1 MQLKRKAPTVR
12 HRKSQTKYCM
22 KASRRRINQ
31 YNSYISKT
39 THHRP
44 TISHPHSMTAET
56 LLDTSGRAPEVVE
69 TTKATIEQIVLLR
82 TDRDQPRWRWLMD
95 LPSLSSTILTTIIVV
110 AIVIDEAVITTT
122 ITITVAVI
130 IIAAVVAVAQRQP
143 MPPEPPPVRRT
154 R

>member
-1 MQLKRKAPTVR
+1 
-12 HRKSQTKYCM
+12 
-22 KASRRRINQ
+22 
-31 YNSYISKT
+31 
-39 THHRP
+39 
-44 TISHPHSMTAET
+44 MTAET

-82 TDRDQPRWRWLMD
+82 TDRHLPRWRWLMD

-110 AIVIDEAVITTT
+110 ATVIDEAVITTT